1 MMQLPP
7 TNKLLGQHWLHD
19 DASLDA
25 MLDAAAIGPEDT
37 VLEVGPGPGTLTA
50 KLVHR
55 AKRVVAVEFDAALA
69 RELPQRVPADN
80 LEIIRQDILKF
91 DLSTLPPG
99 YKVSANIPYYLTSN
113 LIRILCE
120 APNHLSQAALLVQ
133 KEVAERICAKPG
145 DMSILS
151 VAVQFY
157 TDASLGRLVPAALF
171 TPPPKVNSQVLQLAY
186 HRTPRY
192 EVAETKLFFR
202 IVKAG
207 FSQRRKTLLNSLSGG
222 LQLSRDETS
231 RLLGQAGIAPT
242 TRAQNLNLDEWFSL
256 YKAYNADKM

>member
-7 TNKLLGQHWLHD
+7 TNKSLGQHWLHD
-19 DASLDA
+19 DTSLDA

-37 VLEVGPGPGTLTA
+37 VLEVGPGPGTLTT
-50 KLVHR
+50 KLVRR
-55 AKRVVAVEFDAALA
+55 AKRVIAVEFDAALA

-80 LEIIRQDILKF
+80 LEVIHQDILKF
-91 DLSTLPPG
+91 NLSTLPPG

-120 APNHLSQAALLVQ
+120 APNHFSQAALLVQ

-145 DMSILS
+145 NMSILS

-157 TDASLGRLVPAALF
+157 AQASLGKLVPAALF
-171 TPPPKVNSQVLQLAY
+171 TPQPKVDSQILQLTY
-186 HRTPRY
+186 RDIPRC
-192 EVAETKLFFR
+192 EGAEAKLFFR

-222 LQLSRDETS
+222 LQLSRDETT
-231 RLLGQAGIAPT
+231 RLLEQAGIAPT